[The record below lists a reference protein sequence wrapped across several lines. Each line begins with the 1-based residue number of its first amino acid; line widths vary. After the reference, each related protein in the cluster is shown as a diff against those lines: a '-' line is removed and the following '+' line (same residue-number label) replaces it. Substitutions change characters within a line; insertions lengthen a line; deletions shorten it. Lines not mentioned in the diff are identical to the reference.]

1 MMTIRE
7 VQTPLG
13 DMRLVATADGLAIAA
28 FAQWQGGARELAGV
42 DTLSRLPE
50 EGDNAAARHHLDV
63 AAEALTEYFE
73 GDGIVGPMPELDPQG
88 TELQREVWLALTT
101 IPSGVTRTYSEIAQQ
116 VGRPTAV
123 RAVAAAIGANPVGV
137 LVPCHRVIG
146 ADGSLTGYAGGLER
160 KRWLLAHEGAALAL

>member
-1 MMTIRE
+1 MVLVRE
-7 VQTPLG
+7 MDTPLG
-13 DMRLVATADGLAIAA
+13 EMRLAATGQGLAVAA
-28 FAQWQGGARELAGV
+28 FAQWQGGARELAGA
-42 DTLSRLPE
+42 DAQPGSLE
-50 EGDNAAARHHLDV
+50 EGDSAAARHHLHA
-63 AAEALTEYFE
+63 AAEALDEYFAS
-73 GDGIVGPMPELDPQG
+73 DGIVGPMPELDPQG